1 MTTIKDMRTAFHN
14 DASTIPYFF
23 RNNHDVALNLII
35 DSGKLAMLSCEALFG
50 KRLNNELIQSV
61 YDNIWNRLDLILDI
75 SHTYFNLYF
84 DYIQELLQF
93 YLTLAEQHELYDV
106 CINIKKL
113 QDLFDKPSADLF
125 S

>member
-35 DSGKLAMLSCEALFG
+35 DTGKQAMLSCEVLFG
-50 KRLNNELIQSV
+50 KRLNDELIQSV
-61 YDNIWNRLDLILDI
+61 YDNIWNRLDLILEVTHI
-75 SHTYFNLYF
+75 YFNLYY
-84 DYIQELLQF
+84 DYIQEMLEF

-113 QDLFDKPSADLF
+113 IDLFDKPSTDLF

>member
-35 DSGKLAMLSCEALFG
+35 DTGKQAMLSCESLFG
-50 KRLNNELIQSV
+50 KRLNDELIQSV
-61 YDNIWNRLDLILDI
+61 YDNIWNRLDLILEVTHI
-75 SHTYFNLYF
+75 YFNLYY
-84 DYIQELLQF
+84 DYIQEMLQF

-113 QDLFDKPSADLF
+113 IDLFDKPSADLF

>member
-1 MTTIKDMRTAFHN
+1 MLTEKCESELSPEVKYAYDNFLNAAINYFKTID
-14 DASTIPYFF
+14 
-23 RNNHDVALNLII
+23 
-35 DSGKLAMLSCEALFG
+35 
-50 KRLNNELIQSV
+50 NNELIQSV